1 MVLEDLEFLP
11 VGDSDTRE
19 AARRLI
25 TEYLQWLA
33 VEAADR
39 YGLSLDVEAM
49 MSSDLGE
56 SSRFWPPHGRFY
68 VLRSGGSFVG
78 VGGLKQLSTEVGEI
92 ERMYVQPHV
101 RGFGVGRRLL
111 ERLINDGREIG
122 YRVLKLESL
131 KFLTA
136 AHTLYRSVGFVE
148 IPPYADNSMQEF
160 QAAEVRGTY
169 RSSAIFMQLVLD
181 PKVTRSDA

>member
-1 MVLEDLEFLP
+1 MVLEGLEFLP
-11 VGDSDTRE
+11 VGNSDTRV

-33 VEAADR
+33 VGAAER
-39 YGLSLDVEAM
+39 YGLSFDIEAM
-49 MSSDLGE
+49 VSADLE
-56 SSRFWPPHGRFY
+56 ASSRFWPPHGRFY
-68 VLRSGGSFVG
+68 VIRSRSSFVG

-101 RGFGVGRRLL
+101 RGIGAGRRLL

-160 QAAEVRGTY
+160 QAAEVLGRY
-169 RSSAIFMQLVLD
+169 RTSAIFMQLVLD
-181 PKVTRSDA
+181 PNNAK